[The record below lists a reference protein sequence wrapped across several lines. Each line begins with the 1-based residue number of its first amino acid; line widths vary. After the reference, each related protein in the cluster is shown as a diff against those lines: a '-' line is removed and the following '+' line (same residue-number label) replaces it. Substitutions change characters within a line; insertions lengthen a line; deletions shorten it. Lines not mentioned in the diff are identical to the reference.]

1 MINTHQQQ
9 QQTFVWRNG
18 VVSLHCSNVSNYI
31 NTYYEH
37 FSSCYSIC
45 WIIIYTNCI
54 GHRHLPRR
62 KISLL
67 APGFMR
73 ISQLPTMER
82 LRFVCKNASHT
93 HTHTT
98 CANVERA
105 AQWPGDV
112 SLDIDVATSCLKW
125 MTSTTTPFMCDQS
138 SPVDHLQRLIRFRFP
153 IEWLI
158 NKSYELLSLNI
169 TDTKLKHLL
178 IGAFDAERIW
188 FAYTHTHSHT
198 NTTRA
203 TMGLTHVLNHS
214 VWMRIEASVS
224 GW

>member
-9 QQTFVWRNG
+9 QQAFVWRNG

-37 FSSCYSIC
+37 FSSCYTIC

-54 GHRHLPRR
+54 GHWHLPRR

-93 HTHTT
+93 HTH
-98 CANVERA
+98 NVCKCWTSSSTMAWRCEFGYWYSHVVFEMNDFNHNAIYVRPV
-105 AQWPGDV
+105 QSSRPF
-112 SLDIDVATSCLKW
+112 ATSNSISFSHW
-125 MTSTTTPFMCDQS
+125 M
-138 SPVDHLQRLIRFRFP
+138 V
-153 IEWLI
+153 
-158 NKSYELLSLNI
+158 N
-169 TDTKLKHLL
+169 
-178 IGAFDAERIW
+178 
-188 FAYTHTHSHT
+188 
-198 NTTRA
+198 
-203 TMGLTHVLNHS
+203 
-214 VWMRIEASVS
+214 
-224 GW
+224 